1 MKGAALENPFRYGGI
16 VLGPFFADRQDE
28 MVELKKEIRNFSR
41 VFLVS
46 PRRYGKTCLL
56 FNLMESLKVEQ
67 TPVAYLD
74 LNAYPDI
81 KSLSAAYALQTCN
94 AIETNR
100 DKLIKILS
108 GLKNFKP
115 QFSVESD
122 GTKISAALTPTI
134 QEKDA
139 LTALLESMQY
149 AENLANRKRKKLVVI
164 IDEFSELAKY
174 NGDTLEKALRSEIQK
189 HQNIAYIFSGSEQSV
204 MLAMLRDRKRAFY
217 KLGRI
222 MELGPIDRK
231 RYKEFILQWLKKGG
245 ITASA
250 SDLQRLFELGKDVPY
265 NIQRLCNNMW
275 DLAQNDKMVTST
287 SIETLP
293 LIIARQDSPHYE
305 LFWRTASSLQR
316 KILIALARE
325 PDLKPLSKDFA
336 LRFQISPP
344 SSIKASLVS
353 LIKKGIIYQ
362 TLEGN
367 YQFTDNFI
375 PYWIDSMAV

>member
-1 MKGAALENPFRYGGI
+1 MKGAVLENPFRYGGI
-16 VLGPFFADRQDE
+16 VLGPYFADRQDE
-28 MVELKKEIRNFSR
+28 IDELKKEIRNFSR

-46 PRRYGKTCLL
+46 PRRYGKTCLI
-56 FNLMESLKVEQ
+56 FNLIESLKIEN

-81 KSLSAAYALQTCN
+81 KSLSGDYALQTCK
-94 AIETNR
+94 ALETNR
-100 DKLIKILS
+100 DKLIKVLS

-122 GTKISAALTPTI
+122 GTKISASLIPTI
-134 QEKDA
+134 QENDA
-139 LTALLESMQY
+139 LSALLESMQY
-149 AENLANRKRKKLVVI
+149 AERLAKRRRKKLVVI
-164 IDEFSELAKY
+164 IDEFSELTKY

-189 HQNIAYIFSGSEQSV
+189 HQQIAYIFSGSEQSV

-231 RYKEFILQWLKKGG
+231 SYKNFIVQWLKKGG
-245 ITASA
+245 IKVS
-250 SDLQRLFELGKDVPY
+250 SPDLQRLFVLGKDVPY

-275 DLAQNDKMVTST
+275 DLAQKDNKVTST
-287 SIETLP
+287 IIEKLP
-293 LIIARQDSPHYE
+293 VIIARQDSPHYE

-316 KILIALARE
+316 KILIAISRE

-336 LRFQISPP
+336 LRYQISPP

-353 LIKKGIIYQ
+353 LAKKGIIYR
-362 TLEGN
+362 TLEGS
-367 YQFTDNFI
+367 YQFTDSFM
-375 PYWIDSMAV
+375 PYWIDSMI

>member
-1 MKGAALENPFRYGGI
+1 MENPFRYGGI
-16 VLGPFFADRQDE
+16 VLGPYFADRQDE
-28 MVELKKEIRNFSR
+28 IDELKKEIRNFNR

-46 PRRYGKTCLL
+46 PRRYGKTCLI
-56 FNLMESLKVEQ
+56 FNLIESLKIEK

-81 KSLSAAYALQTCN
+81 KSLSGDYALQTCK
-94 AIETNR
+94 ALETNR
-100 DKLIKILS
+100 DKLIKVLS

-122 GTKISAALTPTI
+122 GTKISASLIPAI
-134 QEKDA
+134 QENDA
-139 LTALLESMQY
+139 LSALLESMQY
-149 AENLANRKRKKLVVI
+149 AEHLARRSRKKLVVI
-164 IDEFSELAKY
+164 IDEFSELTKY

-189 HQNIAYIFSGSEQSV
+189 HQQIAYIFSGSEQSV

-231 RYKEFILQWLKKGG
+231 SYKNFIVQWLKKGG
-245 ITASA
+245 IKVS
-250 SDLQRLFELGKDVPY
+250 SPDLQRLFELGKDVPY

-275 DLAQNDKMVTST
+275 DLAQKDNKVTST
-287 SIETLP
+287 IIEKLP
-293 LIIARQDSPHYE
+293 VIIARQDSPHYE

-316 KILIALARE
+316 KILIALSRE

-336 LRFQISPP
+336 LRYQISPP

-362 TLEGN
+362 TLEGS
-367 YQFTDNFI
+367 YQFTDSFM
-375 PYWIDSMAV
+375 PYWIDSMI

>member
-1 MKGAALENPFRYGGI
+1 MENPFRYGGI
-16 VLGPFFADRQDE
+16 VLGPYFADRQDE
-28 MVELKKEIRNFSR
+28 MKKLKKEIRNFSR

-56 FNLMESLKVEQ
+56 FNLIESLKIEK

-81 KSLSAAYALQTCN
+81 KSLSGDYALQTCK
-94 AIETNR
+94 ALETNR
-100 DKLIKILS
+100 DKLIKVLS

-115 QFSVESD
+115 QLSVDSD
-122 GTKISAALTPTI
+122 GTKISVALMSTL

-139 LTALLESMQY
+139 LSALLESMQY
-149 AENLANRKRKKLVVI
+149 AESLAKRTRKKLVVI
-164 IDEFSELAKY
+164 FDEFSELAKY

-231 RYKEFILQWLKKGG
+231 DYKKFIVQWLKNGG
-245 ITASA
+245 VTVS
-250 SDLQRLFELGKDVPY
+250 SPDLHRLFELGKDVPY

-275 DLAQNDKMVTST
+275 DLAQKDNMVTST
-287 SIETLP
+287 IIEKLP
-293 LIIARQDSPHYE
+293 VIIAQQDSPHYE
-305 LFWRTASSLQR
+305 LFWRTASPLQR
-316 KILIALARE
+316 KILIALSRE
-325 PDLKPLSKDFA
+325 PDLKPLSKVFA
-336 LRFQISPP
+336 LRYQISPP

-353 LIKKGIIYQ
+353 LIKKGIVYR
-362 TLEGN
+362 TLEGS
-367 YQFTDNFI
+367 YQFTDSFM
-375 PYWIDSMAV
+375 PYWIDSLI

>member
-1 MKGAALENPFRYGGI
+1 MENPFRYGGI
-16 VLGPFFADRQDE
+16 VLGPYFADRQDE
-28 MVELKKEIRNFSR
+28 MEELKKEVRNISR
-41 VFLVS
+41 IFLVS

-56 FNLMESLKVEQ
+56 FNLMESLKSEK

-81 KSLSAAYALQTCN
+81 KSLSGGYAFQTCK
-94 AIETNR
+94 ALETNWN
-100 DKLIKILS
+100 KLIKVLS

-122 GTKISAALTPTI
+122 GTKISAELISTI

-139 LTALLESMQY
+139 LTALLEGMQY
-149 AENLANRKRKKLVVI
+149 AESLANRTRQKLVVI

-189 HQNIAYIFSGSEQSV
+189 HQNIAYIFSGSEQSI

-231 RYKEFILQWLKKGG
+231 SYKEFILQWLKKGG
-245 ITASA
+245 ITVSA
-250 SDLQRLFELGKDVPY
+250 SDLQRLFELGNDVPY
-265 NIQRLCNNMW
+265 NIQRMCNNMW
-275 DLAQNDKMVTST
+275 DLAQKDNQVTST
-287 SIETLP
+287 TIEKLP
-293 LIIARQDSPHYE
+293 VIIAEQDSPHYE
-305 LFWRTASSLQR
+305 LFWRTASALQR
-316 KILIALARE
+316 KILIALSKE

-336 LRFQISPP
+336 LRYQISPP

-353 LIKKGIIYQ
+353 LIKKGILYQ
-362 TLEGN
+362 TLKGS
-367 YQFTDNFI
+367 YQFTDGFM
-375 PYWIDSMAV
+375 PYWIDSML

>member
-1 MKGAALENPFRYGGI
+1 MENPFRYGGI
-16 VLGPFFADRQDE
+16 VLGPYFADRQDE
-28 MVELKKEIRNFSR
+28 MEELKKEVRNISR
-41 VFLVS
+41 IFLVS

-56 FNLMESLKVEQ
+56 FNLMESLKSEK

-81 KSLSAAYALQTCN
+81 KSLSGGYALQTCK
-94 AIETNR
+94 ALETNWN
-100 DKLIKILS
+100 KLIKVLS

-122 GTKISAALTPTI
+122 GTKISAELISTI

-139 LTALLESMQY
+139 LTALLEGMQY
-149 AENLANRKRKKLVVI
+149 AESLANRTRQKLVVI

-189 HQNIAYIFSGSEQSV
+189 HQNIAYIFSGSEQSI

-231 RYKEFILQWLKKGG
+231 SYKEFILQWLKKGG
-245 ITASA
+245 ITVSA
-250 SDLQRLFELGKDVPY
+250 SDLQRLFELGNDVPY
-265 NIQRLCNNMW
+265 NIQRMCNNMW
-275 DLAQNDKMVTST
+275 DLAQKDNQVTST
-287 SIETLP
+287 TIEKLP
-293 LIIARQDSPHYE
+293 VIIAEQDSPHYE
-305 LFWRTASSLQR
+305 LFWRTASALQR
-316 KILIALARE
+316 KILIALSKE

-336 LRFQISPP
+336 LRYQISPP

-353 LIKKGIIYQ
+353 LIKKGILYQ
-362 TLEGN
+362 TLKGS
-367 YQFTDNFI
+367 YQFTDGFM
-375 PYWIDSMAV
+375 PYWIDSML

>member
-1 MKGAALENPFRYGGI
+1 
-16 VLGPFFADRQDE
+16 
-28 MVELKKEIRNFSR
+28 
-41 VFLVS
+41 
-46 PRRYGKTCLL
+46 
-56 FNLMESLKVEQ
+56 MESLKIEK

-81 KSLSAAYALQTCN
+81 ISLSSAYALQACN

-100 DKLIKILS
+100 VRLIKILS

-115 QFSVESD
+115 QFSIESD
-122 GTKISAALTPTI
+122 GNKISAALIPTI

-149 AENLANRKRKKLVVI
+149 AESLANRTRKKLVII
-164 IDEFSELAKY
+164 IDEFSELPKY

-231 RYKEFILQWLKKGG
+231 DYKEFILQWLKKGG
-245 ITASA
+245 ITVAA

-275 DLAQNDKMVTST
+275 DLAQKDKMVTST
-287 SIETLP
+287 LIETLP

-316 KILIALARE
+316 KILIALAKE

-336 LRFQISPP
+336 LRYQISPP

-375 PYWIDSMAV
+375 PYWIDSMVV

>member
-1 MKGAALENPFRYGGI
+1 MENPFRYGGI
-16 VLGPFFADRQDE
+16 VLGPYFADRQDE
-28 MVELKKEIRNFSR
+28 IAELDKEIRNLSR

-56 FNLMESLKVEQ
+56 FNLIESLKLAKI
-67 TPVAYLD
+67 PVAYLD

-81 KSLSAAYALQTCN
+81 RSLSGGYALQTCR
-94 AIETNR
+94 ALETNR
-100 DKLIKILS
+100 DKLIKLLS

-122 GTKISAALTPTI
+122 GTNISAKLLPTI
-134 QEKDA
+134 QEDDA
-139 LTALLESMQY
+139 LTALIESMQY
-149 AENLANRKRKKLVVI
+149 AEHLANRKGEKLVVV

-204 MLAMLRDRKRAFY
+204 MLAMLRDKKRAFY

-222 MELGPIDRK
+222 MELGPIDR
-231 RYKEFILQWLKKGG
+231 RSYIEFILQWLKKGE
-245 ITASA
+245 IAAEA
-250 SDLQRLFELGKDVPY
+250 SDLQRLFELGKDIPY

-275 DLAQNDKMVTST
+275 ELAQQDNRVS
-287 SIETLP
+287 SSVIEKLP
-293 LIIARQDSPHYE
+293 VIIAKQDSPHYE
-305 LFWRTASSLQR
+305 IFWRTASPLQR
-316 KILIALARE
+316 KILIALSKE
-325 PDLKPLSKDFA
+325 PNVKPMSKNFA
-336 LRFQISPP
+336 LRYQISPP

-362 TLEGN
+362 TLDGS
-367 YQFTDNFI
+367 YQFADSFM
-375 PYWIDSMAV
+375 PYWIDSMI